1 MTSGARPLQDVC
13 PTPSNVVTRASVRG
27 QLADWGS
34 GACKWRALTPKMTPK
49 GYQSLPA
56 WAESSV
62 RASSR
67 EGPYHVSSRPLTSRV
82 SVAGKAS
89 GPSSAVKT

>member
-1 MTSGARPLQDVC
+1 MTSGARPLQAVC
-13 PTPSNVVTRASVRG
+13 PTPSNVVTLSSVRG
-27 QLADWGS
+27 HRARLGLRRVQMARLA
-34 GACKWRALTPKMTPK
+34 PKMTPTD
-49 GYQSLPA
+49 YYASPA
-56 WAESSV
+56 CAESSD
-62 RASSR
+62 RASSS